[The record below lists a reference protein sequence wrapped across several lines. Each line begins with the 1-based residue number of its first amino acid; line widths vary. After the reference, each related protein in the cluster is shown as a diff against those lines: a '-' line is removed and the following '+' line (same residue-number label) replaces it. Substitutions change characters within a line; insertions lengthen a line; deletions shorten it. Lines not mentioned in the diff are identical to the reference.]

1 MKPAVVFIRA
11 IIVIAAAGSAAALQ
25 PSAARSPKEGV
36 YTAVQADEGKAT
48 YEAKCLSC
56 HGSMASFTPDM
67 APLLNDHLFQ
77 AGWKNRSLAEL
88 FERIRETMPQNEPG
102 TLSPKDTANI
112 VAYVLSANKL
122 PAGSV
127 ALPEDVDSLKA
138 IVLETD
144 PW

>member
-1 MKPAVVFIRA
+1 M
-11 IIVIAAAGSAAALQ
+11 IAAAGSAAALQ
-25 PSAARSPKEGV
+25 QPAARSPKEGV
-36 YTAVQADEGKAT
+36 YTAVQADQGKAT
-48 YEAKCLSC
+48 YDAKCASC

-67 APLLNDHLFQ
+67 APLLNDHMFQ
-77 AGWKNRSLAEL
+77 AGWKNRSLGEL

-112 VAYVLSANKL
+112 IAYVLSANKL
-122 PAGSV
+122 PPGSV
-127 ALPEDVDSLKA
+127 ELPEEVDGLKA